1 METNLMEEHAFWMQK
16 AIRQAENAYEKDEVP
31 IGAVIVCKDKI
42 IGKGQNQTELLTD
55 ATAHAEILA
64 ISAAS
69 QYLGAKYL
77 EECTMYVTVEPCV
90 MCMGAIKNSRLKK
103 LIIGA
108 KEPKTGFSNFVS
120 PEFYTKIEIEF
131 GEQEA
136 ICTELMREFFKSKR

>member
-1 METNLMEEHAFWMQK
+1 METEVLNEHAFWMQM
-16 AIRQAENAYEKDEVP
+16 AIKQAENAYENNEVP

-42 IGKGQNQTELLTD
+42 IGKGQNQTELLSD

-64 ISAAS
+64 ISAAN
-69 QYLGAKYL
+69 QHLGAKYL

-103 LIIGA
+103 IIIGA
-108 KEPKTGFSNFVS
+108 KEPKTGFSNYVS
-120 PEFYTKIEIEF
+120 PEFYKKIEVAF

-136 ICTELMREFFKSKR
+136 KCAELMRDFFKNKR